1 MVIRCG
7 SIFRKLGGENALLKY
22 REESESRLKKFI
34 KNVINYNNIIRVKN
48 FLGREWYYEK

>member
-1 MVIRCG
+1 MDGINCTKELLSIILVIRCG

-34 KNVINYNNIIRVKN
+34 KNVITIVR
-48 FLGREWYYEK
+48 